1 MVEVWDKRRAACYRE
16 STVEDMVDVLESQ
29 RLLAFDSVCQLV
41 ADLLQFR
48 NVVLAL
54 HVLYPNLMVF
64 LSLQHGFA
72 NEVRDLVFA

>member
-1 MVEVWDKRRAACYRE
+1 MVEVWDKRRAACYKE

-48 NVVLAL
+48 NAMFAL
-54 HVLYPNLMVF
+54 HVQYPNLMV
-64 LSLQHGFA
+64 LLPLQHGFE
-72 NEVRDLVFA
+72 NEVRDLDFA